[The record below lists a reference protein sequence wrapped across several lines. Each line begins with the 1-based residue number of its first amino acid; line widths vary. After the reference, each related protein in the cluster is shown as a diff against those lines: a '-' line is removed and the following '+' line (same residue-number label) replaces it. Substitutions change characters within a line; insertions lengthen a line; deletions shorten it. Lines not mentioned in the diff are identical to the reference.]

1 MESVL
6 RDNTMGVKAS
16 MRSIKEVTSKHP
28 NLHAAG
34 KALGI
39 HPQQLKRW
47 IDNDAHINDKGEVY
61 IKTKG
66 RIKSEKNTRMVS

>member
-1 MESVL
+1 MKQL
-6 RDNTMGVKAS
+6 KRYLNYY
-16 MRSIKEVTSKHP
+16 P
-28 NLHAAG
+28 NLHSAG
-34 KALGI
+34 RALGI

-66 RIKSEKNTRMVS
+66 SIKS

>member
-1 MESVL
+1 MTPIKKL
-6 RDNTMGVKAS
+6 TVKY
-16 MRSIKEVTSKHP
+16 P
-28 NLHAAG
+28 NLHSAG
-34 KALGI
+34 KELGI

-66 RIKSEKNTRMVS
+66 ALSHEFETSKAI

>member
-1 MESVL
+1 M
-6 RDNTMGVKAS
+6 KP
-16 MRSIKEVTSKHP
+16 IKDLTGKYP

-47 IDNDAHINDKGEVY
+47 IDNDAHINDKGNVY

-66 RIKSEKNTRMVS
+66 NVKS